1 MSSTSNENNFRTSAY
16 EAITSY
22 VNHATPDVIG
32 IVQNTIVTILQ
43 RMEHLLDV
51 QVSCNFLQL
60 RNAFV
65 NIVSRIKYSVLMIAI
80 TGTSC
85 KVISAALLS

>member
-1 MSSTSNENNFRTSAY
+1 MDSTSNENNFRTSAY

-22 VNHATPDVIG
+22 VSRATPDVIN

-51 QVSCNFLQL
+51 QVRCF
-60 RNAFV
+60 F
-65 NIVSRIKYSVLMIAI
+65 
-80 TGTSC
+80 
-85 KVISAALLS
+85 SAQEYFR

>member
-22 VNHATPDVIG
+22 VSHATPDVIG

-51 QVSCNFLQL
+51 QVRCNFLSL
-60 RNAFV
+60 ETPPLIFM
-65 NIVSRIKYSVLMIAI
+65 SRIKYSVLMIAI
-80 TGTSC
+80 TGTNYKATS
-85 KVISAALLS
+85 VALLS